1 MTDTTSFY
9 DIGGYRENVRRY
21 KDGIEQLID
30 IQTMIKERM
39 DIETNYNKC
48 LQIYY
53 DKWSDHVG
61 GLAKSAIQAVWK
73 DVLEESMELQR
84 LHANVRDRIY
94 DEILKTVTLYLKEN
108 HHPSTFRAS
117 KETREVEDDFERA
130 QRSWRR
136 QFEKVEKAKKAYHA
150 AARSERSAQIQMKNA
165 CGDAALSPDMQS
177 RYHDRYQ
184 KCQDELV
191 KSEKVYRTALD
202 DLYILKKN
210 YVSHMNDVFEACQMK
225 ELKRLKFTFEMLSN
239 LQKVCADLASA
250 TKLNHLHRNLEKKL
264 GTDNTRF
271 NNDLENW
278 SKKHGPESETKWP
291 VFESFIPSLSSITS
305 RKKKKDGEVVL
316 MKQTF
321 KDVDG
326 YGNSICSTP
335 NLVSQNAHL
344 TSPSC
349 IHTKISINDVGEAAV
364 DRANGTISKNK
375 AESATTQNCKEI
387 SSSISAHPH
396 TDQPSVVVVDVD
408 NAGNNPGESSPVEDV
423 KPYIAKVLHDYD
435 AQDDDELSLK
445 KGEKITVISGPDHLN
460 WSLGMKNERTGFF
473 PASFVQKL

>member
-1 MTDTTSFY
+1 MADTTSFY
-9 DIGGYRENVRRY
+9 DIGGYRENIRRY
-21 KDGIEQLID
+21 KDGIEQLTD
-30 IQTMIKERM
+30 VQTMIKERM
-39 DIETNYNKC
+39 DIETNYNKS

-53 DKWSDHVG
+53 DKWSDHVD

-73 DVLEESMELQR
+73 DVLEESIELQR
-84 LHANVRDRIY
+84 LHANVRDRIC
-94 DEILKTVTLYLKEN
+94 DEILKTIALYLKEN
-108 HHPSTFRAS
+108 HHPSAFRAS

-184 KCQDELV
+184 KCQDELA
-191 KSEKVYRTALD
+191 KSEKVYRIALE
-202 DLYILKKN
+202 DLYLMKKN

-225 ELKRLKFTFEMLSN
+225 ELKRLKFSFEMLSN
-239 LQKVCADLASA
+239 LQKVCSDLASA
-250 TKLNHLHRNLEKKL
+250 TKLNHLHCNLEKKL

-278 SKKHGPESETKWP
+278 SKKYGPECETKWP
-291 VFESFIPSLSSITS
+291 VFEPFIPSLGSITS

-326 YGNSICSTP
+326 HSNSVYSIPSS
-335 NLVSQNAHL
+335 VSQNAQL
-344 TSPSC
+344 ATPSSISTKTS
-349 IHTKISINDVGEAAV
+349 IVGEAV
-364 DRANGTISKNK
+364 DRTNGILSKNK
-375 AESATTQNCKEI
+375 TESSIKPNCKEPT
-387 SSSISAHPH
+387 SSISANPH
-396 TDQPSVVVVDVD
+396 TEQSSLVVIDVD
-408 NAGNNPGESSPVEDV
+408 NAGSNPSESSPTGDV
-423 KPYIAKVLHDYD
+423 KPYTAKVLHDYD

-445 KGEKITVISGPDHLN
+445 KGEKITVLSGPDHLN
-460 WSLGMKNERTGFF
+460 WSLGMKDERTGFF

>member
-21 KDGIEQLID
+21 KDGIEQLSD
-30 IQTMIKERM
+30 IQTMVKERM

-53 DKWSDHVG
+53 DKWSDHVS
-61 GLAKSAIQAVWK
+61 GLAKSAIQTVWK

-84 LHANVRDRIY
+84 LHANVRDRIC

-108 HHPSTFRAS
+108 HHPSAFRAS

-136 QFEKVEKAKKAYHA
+136 QFEKVEKAKKSYHA
-150 AARSERSAQIQMKNA
+150 SARSERSAQVQMKNA

-184 KCQDELV
+184 KCQDELA

-202 DLYILKKN
+202 DLYLLKKN
-210 YVSHMNDVFEACQMK
+210 YVSHMNDVFEACQRK

-239 LQKVCADLASA
+239 LQKVCSDLASA
-250 TKLNHLHRNLEKKL
+250 TKLNQLHRTLEKKL
-264 GTDNTRF
+264 VTDSTRF

-278 SKKHGPESETKWP
+278 SKKYGPECETKWP
-291 VFESFIPSLSSITS
+291 VFEPFIPSLSSITS
-305 RKKKKDGEVVL
+305 RKKKKDGEVIL

-321 KDVDG
+321 KDDDG
-326 YGNSICSTP
+326 HSNSIYSTQSSG
-335 NLVSQNAHL
+335 SQNAHL
-344 TSPSC
+344 TVLASTP
-349 IHTKISINDVGEAAV
+349 IKTSIFDNGDHVM
-364 DRANGTISKNK
+364 DHANGMLLKNK
-375 AESATTQNCKEI
+375 MQSSVTENSKEPTSSMSAYLT
-387 SSSISAHPH
+387 
-396 TDQPSVVVVDVD
+396 TDQSVVVAVDMD
-408 NAGNNPGESSPVEDV
+408 NGNNNLGESSPTEDA
-423 KPYIAKVLHDYD
+423 KPYTAKVLHDYD

-445 KGEKITVISGPDHLN
+445 KGEKILVISGPDHLN
-460 WSLGMKNERTGFF
+460 WSLGMKDERTGFF

>member
-1 MTDTTSFY
+1 MSDTTSFY

-39 DIETNYNKC
+39 DIETNYSKC

-61 GLAKSAIQAVWK
+61 GLAKSAIQAVWN

-84 LHANVRDRIY
+84 LHANVRDRIC

-108 HHPSTFRAS
+108 HHPSAFRAS

-136 QFEKVEKAKKAYHA
+136 QFEKVEKAKKAYHT
-150 AARSERSAQIQMKNA
+150 AARAERSAQIQMKNA

-177 RYHDRYQ
+177 RYHERYQ
-184 KCQDELV
+184 KCQDELA
-191 KSEKVYRTALD
+191 KSEKVYRSTLD
-202 DLYILKKN
+202 DLYLLKKN

-239 LQKVCADLASA
+239 LQKVCCDLASA

-271 NNDLENW
+271 SEDLENW
-278 SKKHGPESETKWP
+278 SKKYGPECETKWP
-291 VFESFIPSLSSITS
+291 VFEPFIPSLSSITS

-321 KDVDG
+321 KDDDG
-326 YGNSICSTP
+326 YGNSIYSTP
-335 NLVSQNAHL
+335 NSVSQNNQL
-344 TSPSC
+344 MVPSYMPP
-349 IHTKISINDVGEAAV
+349 KASIPDVGEASV
-364 DRANGTISKNK
+364 DHANGILSKSKTESTI
-375 AESATTQNCKEI
+375 TPNCKEP
-387 SSSISAHPH
+387 SSSVLIQSHSNQSSLIVI
-396 TDQPSVVVVDVD
+396 DMD
-408 NAGNNPGESSPVEDV
+408 NAGSNPGESLPAEDV
-423 KPYIAKVLHDYD
+423 KPYTAKVLHDYV

-445 KGEKITVISGPDHLN
+445 KGEKITVLSGPDHLN
-460 WSLGMKNERTGFF
+460 WSLGMKDERTGFF